1 MERILITGGNG
12 FLGKEL
18 AKVLSNDGQVF
29 LGSRNNKNNRL
40 ATLQTNYP
48 CIPLDITNI
57 ESVRDV
63 FRYVKP
69 TIVIHAAATK
79 FVDLSEEFPFET
91 IDVNIIGSENISR
104 VSMENKINLVIGIST
119 DKAAP
124 PCRNIYAISKAL
136 MERLFCRCNDTTST
150 NFLCVRYGN
159 VAWSTGSVL
168 TVWKEMIKD
177 KNLITTCGQEM
188 YRYMFTVKDAA
199 KFVQRALKNQKLLAG
214 KVISMD
220 MKSLQI
226 KDMLKVVKQISGCET
241 KSIEQREGE
250 RMTEFL
256 VGQEELSMTEIIYL
270 DKLRHYS
277 IDFKRHDLKELDKPV
292 SAETSPKLTD
302 YEIQNIVNGI
312 I

>member
-1 MERILITGGNG
+1 MDKILITGGNG

-18 AKVLSNDGQVF
+18 ARVLSSEGEIF
-29 LGSRNNKNNRL
+29 LGSRNNKNNRN
-40 ATLQTNYP
+40 ASIETSFP
-48 CIPLDITNI
+48 CIPLDISNI

-69 TIVIHAAATK
+69 DIVIHGAATK
-79 FVDLSEEFPFET
+79 FVDLSEEYPFET
-91 IDVNIIGSENISR
+91 IDVNIIGSENVAR
-104 VSMENKINLVIGIST
+104 VSMENKVKLVIGIST

-136 MERLFCRCNDTTST
+136 MERLFCRCNDITET

-168 TVWKEMIKD
+168 TIWKEML
-177 KNLITTCGQEM
+177 NENNTITTCGQNM
-188 YRYMFTVKDAA
+188 YRYIFRVSDAA
-199 KFVQRALKNQKLLAG
+199 KFVKRALKNYKNISG

-226 KDMLKVVKQISGCET
+226 KDMLSVIKQLTQCNIV
-241 KSIEQREGE
+241 SIQQREGE
-250 RMTEFL
+250 RMTEYL
-256 VGQEELSMTEIIYL
+256 VGQEELSMTKIISLDNIKHYL
-270 DKLRHYS
+270 
-277 IDFKRHDLKELDKPV
+277 IDFRKHDLNELLKPI
-292 SAETSPKLTD
+292 SAETSPKLNFE
-302 YEIQNIVNGI
+302 EISNIVDGI

>member
-1 MERILITGGNG
+1 MEKILITGGNG
-12 FLGKEL
+12 FLGKQL
-18 AKVLSNDGQVF
+18 AKLLSNEGQVF

-40 ATLQTNYP
+40 ATIETNYP

-91 IDVNIIGSENISR
+91 VDVNVIGSENISR
-104 VSMENKINLVIGIST
+104 VSMENKIKLVIGIST

-136 MERLFCRCNDTTST
+136 MERLFCRCNDMTST

-188 YRYMFTVKDAA
+188 YRYMFTVIDAA
-199 KFVQRALKNQKLLAG
+199 KFVQRALRNQDSLAG

-226 KDMLKVVKQISGCET
+226 KDMLKVVKELSGCET
-241 KSIEQREGE
+241 EAIEQREGE

-256 VGQEELSMTEIIYL
+256 VGKEELSMTEIIYL
-270 DKLRHYS
+270 ENLKHYS

-292 SAETSPKLTD
+292 SAETSPKLTSS
-302 YEIQNIVNGI
+302 EIKNIVNGI